1 MTRKRL
7 IGVVV
12 LCAAILLPAAI
23 LAQEP
28 IADKN
33 AKQPVPAKDA
43 KQPIPAKDAY
53 DVYLK
58 RYLQSAR
65 DLAHEDRESIRW
77 MVGLSGDR
85 RARDLNDLVTIRVVE
100 SVVAAGSA
108 DTALGKKGNGL
119 ASVTKLFGLET
130 KLPDWLDPTALVDT
144 ASNTDFKGSGTT
156 SRRGDLTAMV
166 TARVVEVLPNGDL
179 LLEGAR
185 EIDING
191 DRQVIVLTGV
201 VRTADILPDNSVL
214 SPRIGQFRIRYF
226 GQGLIKDNL
235 RPGWLVRILNK
246 LF

>member
-1 MTRKRL
+1 MNRNILT
-7 IGVVV
+7 GVVAVCGLV
-12 LCAAILLPAAI
+12 LLLPVAV
-23 LAQEP
+23 LAQQP
-28 IADKN
+28 APGKN
-33 AKQPVPAKDA
+33 KQDLV
-43 KQPIPAKDAY
+43 PAKDAY
-53 DVYLK
+53 DAHLK

-65 DLAHEDRESIRW
+65 DLAHEDRASIRW

-85 RARDLNDLVTIRVVE
+85 RARDLNDLVTIRVME
-100 SVVAAGSA
+100 SIVAAGST
-108 DTALGKKGNGL
+108 DTALGKQGNGL
-119 ASVTKLFGLET
+119 AGVSKLFGLET
-130 KLPDWLDPTALVDT
+130 KAPDWLDPTALADT
-144 ASNTDFKGSGTT
+144 ATKTDFTGSGTT

-226 GQGLIKDNL
+226 GQGLMKDNL
-235 RPGWLVRILNK
+235 KPGWIVRILNK
-246 LF
+246 VF